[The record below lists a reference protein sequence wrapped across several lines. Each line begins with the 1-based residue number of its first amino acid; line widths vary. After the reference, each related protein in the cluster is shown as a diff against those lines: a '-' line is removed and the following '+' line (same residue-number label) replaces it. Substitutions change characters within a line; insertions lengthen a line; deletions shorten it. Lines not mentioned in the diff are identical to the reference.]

1 MGISL
6 NISFLLGVLWLIACY
21 QFRFPK
27 LSRLKLVIS
36 QAGGGYPLSESVL
49 FVSTREAEL
58 EQHVDMGLW
67 VERVSWRIGVLSLL
81 LGVLHDDS
89 RPVTWNGCRTGG
101 WKVHLSLREL
111 AL

>member
-21 QFRFPK
+21 QFRFHK

-36 QAGGGYPLSESVL
+36 QAGGSYPLSECVL

-58 EQHVDMGLW
+58 EQHVDMLGLW
-67 VERVSWRIGVLSLL
+67 MERVSWRIGVLSLL
-81 LGVLHDDS
+81 LGVQYFMMTQDQS
-89 RPVTWNGCRTGG
+89 RGMVVGQEDG
-101 WKVHLSLREL
+101 KSI
-111 AL
+111 